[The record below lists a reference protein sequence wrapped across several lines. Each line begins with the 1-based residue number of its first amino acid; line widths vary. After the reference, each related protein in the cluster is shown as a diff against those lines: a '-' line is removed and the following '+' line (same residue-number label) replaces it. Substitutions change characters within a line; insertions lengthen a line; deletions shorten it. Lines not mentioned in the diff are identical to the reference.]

1 MGLRINDGGRR
12 KRERGAVERL
22 ALSDPE
28 NRSPSSSAFRRAS
41 VGPRRCKSRSRRLS
55 VGTNAGTPFR
65 SVAVDCDPFPFRAVT
80 PAFWA
85 WDASK
90 ASVRTREATKK
101 YVKEAFITPA
111 QAAFRDLK
119 SCREE
124 CYFLEL
130 LKAHE
135 IPAVNVSQER

>member
-1 MGLRINDGGRR
+1 MLERR
-12 KRERGAVERL
+12 SA
-22 ALSDPE
+22 
-28 NRSPSSSAFRRAS
+28 RSPLIATHFLF
-41 VGPRRCKSRSRRLS
+41 V
-55 VGTNAGTPFR
+55 
-65 SVAVDCDPFPFRAVT
+65 